1 MNNKYSW
8 NETLK
13 FSWGHIIAFLAI
25 IFLSYVC
32 YMGNFYQNGG
42 DFKAAAIKVLFIDL
56 ILLSTFIGA
65 QIAKGTDS
73 KFERNIIIERI
84 LICLCPLVFL
94 VAMLSYNHFWNVF
107 RERKQIETKFTT
119 SIEKSKQMFIDYDN
133 YSSERIERYKI
144 TLNKIIQRKDIDTK
158 TYYDC
163 GFNGNSD
170 EIRKNNLIMTMHLQ
184 LQSQNTDSLK
194 LLANQWINNA
204 NQGASVWNAFLV
216 GNVDKI
222 SDAIKTWNK
231 TLVDYS
237 SPVLT
242 GETTYGQTVNSFA
255 SDNDA
260 ITNANNGLKS
270 LTQIY
275 QNSTGIKVTS
285 LLTSMLLFLM
295 LLFPYFLQRRSTR
308 ANGLYY
314 LLPNNKR
321 KNIKNKSFNDE
332 KETPESEE
340 TIYTNSDDI
349 YGGTF

>member
-1 MNNKYSW
+1 MIIIQVNVLKDTRLRLIKSFK
-8 NETLK
+8 EKILTLK
-13 FSWGHIIAFLAI
+13 HII
-25 IFLSYVC
+25 
-32 YMGNFYQNGG
+32 
-42 DFKAAAIKVLFIDL
+42 
-56 ILLSTFIGA
+56 
-65 QIAKGTDS
+65 
-73 KFERNIIIERI
+73 
-84 LICLCPLVFL
+84 
-94 VAMLSYNHFWNVF
+94 
-107 RERKQIETKFTT
+107 
-119 SIEKSKQMFIDYDN
+119 
-133 YSSERIERYKI
+133 
-144 TLNKIIQRKDIDTK
+144 
-158 TYYDC
+158 DC

-270 LTQIY
+270 
-275 QNSTGIKVTS
+275 
-285 LLTSMLLFLM
+285 
-295 LLFPYFLQRRSTR
+295 
-308 ANGLYY
+308 
-314 LLPNNKR
+314 
-321 KNIKNKSFNDE
+321 
-332 KETPESEE
+332 
-340 TIYTNSDDI
+340 
-349 YGGTF
+349 